1 MTRYAVQHTR
11 FACTVFVFV
20 FAALWGVSKANAGV
34 LRVVSTPPNATIYV
48 DDKADGIKGYTP
60 SNLRLK
66 RGNHKIILEMDG
78 YKPLEHFITIKPR
91 RATIRLSLE
100 KIPDTAR
107 IHFISDATIAD
118 AEVSVDGEAKG
129 TIKTELE
136 IPSGRH
142 LIEVNK
148 DGYQKWSRWFELQ
161 QAEKRDVKVELDPE
175 MGDVNVAARPSVKDS
190 FVFINEENKGPV
202 PWSGKL
208 APGQYTVNVK
218 APGFT
223 GTAQTVLV
231 ETGKKADVTI
241 TLNDDTKTGKL
252 SVAAEPAVENA
263 QVFIDDVAKGPSP
276 WSGVVTSGHHKIE
289 VKAPDY
295 TCDTETLFIEGN
307 KQNVVTV
314 KLYAIAKLDVTV
326 NEGKAEVFID
336 ESSIGFTPLTD
347 VDIPVKRSTIY
358 VRREGYSEYK
368 EVVFPQKGEKV
379 SINAMLEY
387 AEVEGMKNYA
397 TLKAAFGMFGP
408 SKLTSDDIAALDNKS
423 TNYKAA
429 DTKMSLALGLTHL
442 FAPYVGFGV
451 HVNFTY
457 KGLGGDL
464 ALDLDPMLR
473 FQIPIKSKGR
483 RVVDLYFG
491 GGAGLTT
498 YFNTKDP
505 RSDDLYE
512 LGENDELLIN
522 KRKKFVDFGWNV
534 IGLMG
539 VQFNVSDY
547 VGLFLEGG
555 WTMHK
560 IYGKGTITNRIN
572 GIEDTITN
580 KYEFMWME
588 LYAGAGIALIF

>member
-1 MTRYAVQHTR
+1 MTRYTIQHTR
-11 FACTVFVFV
+11 FACAIFVFV
-20 FAALWGVSKANAGV
+20 FAALWGVSKVNAGV

-60 SNLRLK
+60 SNLRLR

-78 YKPLEHFITIKPR
+78 YKPLEHFMTIKPR
-91 RATIRLSLE
+91 RQTIRLSLE
-100 KIPDTAR
+100 KIPDTAQ
-107 IHFISDATIAD
+107 IHFISDASIAD

-129 TIKTELE
+129 TIKNELE

-142 LIEVNK
+142 LIEINK
-148 DGYQKWSRWFELQ
+148 DGFQKWSRWFELQ
-161 QAEKRDVKVELDPE
+161 QAEKRDVKVELEED
-175 MGDVNVAARPSVKDS
+175 MGDVNVAARPTVKDS
-190 FVFINEENKGPV
+190 FVYINKENKGPV

-208 APGQYTVNVK
+208 PPGQYTVNVK
-218 APGFT
+218 APGYT
-223 GTAQTVLV
+223 GTAQTILV
-231 ETGKKADVTI
+231 ETSKKSDVTI

-295 TCDTETLFIEGN
+295 TCDTETIFVEGN

-358 VRREGYSEYK
+358 VRRDGYSEYK
-368 EVVFPQKGEKV
+368 EVVFPQKGEKI
-379 SINAMLEY
+379 SINAVLEY

-397 TLKAAFGMFGP
+397 TLKATFGMFGP
-408 SKLTSDDIAALDNKS
+408 SKLTSSEISGIDNKA
-423 TNYKAA
+423 TNYKAS
-429 DTKMSLALGLTHL
+429 DTKMSIALGLTHL
-442 FAPYVGFGV
+442 FAPYVGLGV
-451 HVNFTY
+451 HASFTY

-464 ALDLDPMLR
+464 SLDLDPMLR
-473 FQIPIKSKGR
+473 FQVPIKSKGR
-483 RVVDLYFG
+483 RILDLYFG

-498 YFNTKDP
+498 YINRKDP
-505 RSDDLYE
+505 RRDDLYE
-512 LGENDELLIN
+512 LGVNQEKLVG
-522 KRKKFVDFGWNV
+522 KRQKWGDFGWNL
-534 IGLMG
+534 ISLLGL
-539 VQFNVSDY
+539 QFNVTDAI
-547 VGLFLEGG
+547 GLFLEGG

-560 IYGKGTITNRIN
+560 VYGKNT
-572 GIEDTITN
+572 DSD
-580 KYEFMWME
+580 KFEFMWME